1 MKFTKERRQTLIDAI
16 NVIEAEDARLVAAAP
31 GAWTRAREQ
40 LQKQREPFADAIL
53 AEMPMLPMSRCPFCG
68 FVAEQTFDPHGI
80 DGLWWRGPGAT
91 REIHAP
97 PRCPHYFCFTGAVAL
112 ARPLDVLPF
121 GVSLGPE
128 VPFVVPSILKHP
140 GMRVVISSTPIG
152 RHTGYPI
159 FYYGDPIIPETA
171 GLNDWGHHLWTY
183 YEDGQPRGSRGRL
196 LFDEEC
202 DYDLAP
208 WVAQGKVRYV
218 LPGDETMTLR
228 TGVDGCPYL
237 DLPGRRRLN
246 RLHNGVLYP
255 REGDASAALVE
266 PEPDPIYDGAAVV
279 DAAIAR
285 DDVAYLRTAIRASS
299 DEERDLAVATRHCVA
314 LSTHPDEHVRGH
326 AIRGFGRI
334 ARHFEQLDPASIAIV
349 EAARHDASAYVRK
362 LADEAAGEIEYFLTL
377 SDRPV
382 DTVNDESW

>member
-1 MKFTKERRQTLIDAI
+1 MKFTKERRQALIDTI

-31 GAWTRAREQ
+31 GAWTREREQ
-40 LQKQREPFADAIL
+40 LQEQRRPLARAIRD
-53 AEMPMLPMSRCPFCG
+53 EMPMIPMSRCPFCG

-91 REIHAP
+91 REVQAP
-97 PRCPHYFCFTGAVAL
+97 PRCPHYFCFTGALAL
-112 ARPLDVLPF
+112 ARPLEVLPF
-121 GVSLGPE
+121 AVSPGPE
-128 VPFVVPSILKHP
+128 VPFVVPSILTHP
-140 GMRVVISSTPIG
+140 GMRVVISSTPVG

-159 FYYGDPIIPETA
+159 FYFGDPIIPETA

-202 DYDLAP
+202 DYDLAL
-208 WVAQGKVRYV
+208 WVAKGKVLYI

-237 DLPGRRRLN
+237 DLPGRRILN

-255 REGDASAALVE
+255 IEGAAPVAPVE
-266 PEPDPIYDGAAVV
+266 PEPDPIYDGAAIV

-285 DDVAYLRTAIRASS
+285 DDVPYLRRAIRASS
-299 DEERDLAVATRHCVA
+299 DEERDLAVVTRHCVA
-314 LSTHPDEHVRGH
+314 LSSHPDEQVRGH

-349 EAARHDASAYVRK
+349 EVARHDPSAYVRK

-377 SDRPV
+377 KDRPIE
-382 DTVNDESW
+382 TVNDDSW